1 MAGSIKS
8 LIDEVQLGSTSLF
21 GDELLTALS
30 SEGVEGL
37 RGSDN
42 DDDDDD
48 DLDDIR
54 LESTAQEGR
63 STDLEKTFPIS
74 RLSRTLPLSLSPSL
88 PLFFKG
94 TCHALHDRTLFSHGR
109 HREKPSSSLPNAG
122 C

>member
-54 LESTAQEGR
+54 LESKLHKQSERGITAP
-63 STDLEKTFPIS
+63 LEKITFPHRHDFPS
-74 RLSRTLPLSLSPSL
+74 LSSPLSLAPSL
-88 PLFFKG
+88 
-94 TCHALHDRTLFSHGR
+94 AQR
-109 HREKPSSSLPNAG
+109 HVPHLA
-122 C
+122 